1 MKPAQKPIWK
11 KSQLQHLSLSDIM
24 EGLWEIS
31 DNGDSLGYD
40 REESGYYQEY
50 KELFD
55 ELSGGAY
62 DLVEALQSLDLS
74 ENWNDMTVALLGETH
89 QVLGY
94 DAAEQDYFRII
105 NPDDEDFAVMEAER
119 HLERLSKAELIRCFR
134 KVIVTLLIYFD
145 IKAAHDCLTSI
156 VEELDAKGA
165 LLERKN
171 AAIDHLYQDLTGKG
185 EEDFDRLVATLP
197 QRMWVE

>member
-1 MKPAQKPIWK
+1 M
-11 KSQLQHLSLSDIM
+11 D
-24 EGLWEIS
+24 GLWEIS
-31 DNGDSLGYD
+31 DNGDSYGYE

-62 DLVEALQSLDLS
+62 ELIEALQSHDLS

-94 DAAEQDYFRII
+94 DMAEQDYFRILDYEE
-105 NPDDEDFAVMEAER
+105 NWAVQEAAR
-119 HLERLSKAELIRCFR
+119 HLERLSKADLIRCFR
-134 KVIVTLLIYFD
+134 QVMVTLLIYFD

-156 VEELDAKGA
+156 VQELDAKGA

-171 AAIDHLYQDLTGKG
+171 AAIDHLYQDLTGKN
-185 EEDFDRLVATLP
+185 EADFDRLVATLP